1 MTKHTTM
8 ILLLLAVLLV
18 SPMCGWAQFY
28 EFYEI
33 ISRQA
38 QQEVQQIE
46 DRVREYMDATLR
58 AANQT
63 RDNQGRA
70 QQAADW
76 AEKLVANQS
85 LARAWAD
92 RAQQAADRTR
102 EWADRAQKVT
112 DAVQENDKA
121 RADRL
126 KEREKEMELLD
137 RAEKFFRENDLPRSE
152 RIELMKKLM
161 KSSGKQAVQPGDVTQ
176 VKLIE
181 KIKLMKQALA
191 GRVRRD
197 KFEQAQYN
205 NNKTLPGVLYAV
217 DVVQQIADQA
227 RYDADLAQ
235 QAADWAREAIAR

>member
-1 MTKHTTM
+1 
-8 ILLLLAVLLV
+8 
-18 SPMCGWAQFY
+18 
-28 EFYEI
+28 
-33 ISRQA
+33 
-38 QQEVQQIE
+38 
-46 DRVREYMDATLR
+46 MDATLR

-76 AEKLVANQS
+76 AEKLVADQS

-102 EWADRAQKVT
+102 EWADRAQRSADRAQKVA

-137 RAEKFFRENDLPRSE
+137 RAEKFLRENDLPRSK
-152 RIELMKKLM
+152 RIELMKELM
-161 KSSGKQAVQPGDVTQ
+161 KSLGEQAVQPSDVTQ

-181 KIKLMKQALA
+181 KIKRMKQALA
-191 GRVRRD
+191 RRVSLD